1 MINFEKSLEAI
12 LILMLDWGWLARMQ
26 NVFMPVCFIYLSL
39 LICSHIALECALVHS
54 IIFFFCFTFHHT
66 KCCLL
71 LAQLWTS
78 ILKLSWNKLCY
89 SYASCDVP
97 YMSKTAEAK
106 HFSLMKVFCRCM
118 DGVGE
123 KISNGNFISRSIK
136 SPAI

>member
-39 LICSHIALECALVHS
+39 LICSHIVTMICSHIV
-54 IIFFFCFTFHHT
+54 TFHHK

-71 LAQLWTS
+71 LSQFWTS

-89 SYASCDVP
+89 SYAP
-97 YMSKTAEAK
+97 YDAAYMYKTAEAK
-106 HFSLMKVFCRCM
+106 HFSLMKVFCRCI
-118 DGVGE
+118 DGVGG
-123 KISNGNFISRSIK
+123 KISSGSIISRSIK